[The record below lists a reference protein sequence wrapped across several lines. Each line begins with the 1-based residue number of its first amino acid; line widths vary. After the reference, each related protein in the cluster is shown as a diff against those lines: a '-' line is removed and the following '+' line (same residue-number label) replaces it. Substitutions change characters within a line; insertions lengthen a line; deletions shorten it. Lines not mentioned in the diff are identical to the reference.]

1 MTSPMAAALVDPV
14 FGETIPHHGGGGGS
28 RTKVEIM
35 AAQKRMRT
43 HTDCAF
49 TSELSPFL
57 PLSSSWDNAI
67 HLQGGASHHG

>member
-1 MTSPMAAALVDPV
+1 MTLPMAAALVDPV
-14 FGETIPHHGGGGGS
+14 CGETIPHHGWGDS

-49 TSELSPFL
+49 ASELSPFL